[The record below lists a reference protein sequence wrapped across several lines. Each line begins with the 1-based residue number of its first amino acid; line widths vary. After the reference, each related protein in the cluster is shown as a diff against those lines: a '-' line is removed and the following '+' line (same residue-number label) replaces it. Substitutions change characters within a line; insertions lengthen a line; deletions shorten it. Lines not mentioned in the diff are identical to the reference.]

1 MPPDT
6 ATDMKLIDVRPGGE
20 SDPAARDAS
29 TLQYRSENVQLRLR
43 IATLEQ
49 ALEDKARERQSLI
62 RRYERLL
69 AEREPDC
76 QQTDRSSPS
85 GLLVRLSHILGLDY

>member
-6 ATDMKLIDVRPGGE
+6 SPDMQVIDVRPGVE
-20 SDPAARDAS
+20 SDPSAREAS

-69 AEREPDC
+69 AEREADC
-76 QQTDRSSPS
+76 QQADRSSPP
-85 GLLVRLSHILGLDY
+85 GLLIRLSHILGLDY